1 MDDDDHAEKTDRL
14 LLSSLRYWEV
24 EYDLIEERLLIRMV
38 VRSESICVFCC
49 VQVDVAAQGMGK
61 RTRLQK
67 VDNSQIAFAVRGA
80 IFNQQ
85 SARPQKISRKENPG
99 SVVVKS

>member
-1 MDDDDHAEKTDRL
+1 MDDDDQAEKTERL

-24 EYDLIEERLLIRMV
+24 EHDLIEERLLIRMV
-38 VRSESICVFCC
+38 VRSESIRVFCC
-49 VQVDVAAQGMGK
+49 VQVDVAAQDMGK

-67 VDNSQIAFAVRGA
+67 VDNSQVAFAARGA

-85 SARPQKISRKENPG
+85 SAWHQKISRKAQGKNRH
-99 SVVVKS
+99 V

>member
-1 MDDDDHAEKTDRL
+1 MDGDDQTEKTDRL

-24 EYDLIEERLLIRMV
+24 EHDLIEERLLIRMV

-49 VQVDVAAQGMGK
+49 VQVDVPARNMGK
-61 RTRLQK
+61 RTRVQK
-67 VDNSQIAFAVRGA
+67 VDNSQVAFAARGA

-85 SARPQKISRKENPG
+85 SARHQKTSRKENPG